1 MATILITGTNKGVG
15 LELTKIYAARGD
27 TVYAACRDPAG
38 ASALAEV
45 PGEVVILPLVV
56 GDSGS
61 VTAMAEQLAGVTIDI
76 VINNAGM
83 KGPEFEEQNTYAM
96 DFDGWAETFNVN
108 SMGPVRVMQALMPN
122 LKQAEA
128 AKVVTITSQMGALS
142 LDMPAAHAYCASKAA
157 VNKFMRLASIDLKKV
172 GVAVGLIHPGWVQT
186 DMGGPRADLTPQE
199 SAEGIVAVVDQ
210 LSMDSTG
217 GFWKWNGE
225 THDW

>member
-157 VNKFMRLASIDLKKV
+157 VNKFMRLASIDLKKD

>member
-61 VTAMAEQLAGVTIDI
+61 VTAMAEHLAGVTIDI

-157 VNKFMRLASIDLKKV
+157 VNKFMRLASIDLKKDE
-172 GVAVGLIHPGWVQT
+172 VAVGLIHPGWVQT

>member
-122 LKQAEA
+122 LKQAET

-157 VNKFMRLASIDLKKV
+157 VNKFMRLASIDLKKDE
-172 GVAVGLIHPGWVQT
+172 VAVGLIHPGWVQT

-217 GFWKWNGE
+217 SFWKWNGE

>member
-45 PGEVVILPLVV
+45 LGEVVILPLVV

-61 VTAMAEQLAGVTIDI
+61 VTAMAEHLAGVTIDI

-157 VNKFMRLASIDLKKV
+157 VNKFMRLASIDLKKD

>member
-45 PGEVVILPLVV
+45 HGEVVILPLVV

-157 VNKFMRLASIDLKKV
+157 VNKFMRLASIDLKKD

>member
-83 KGPEFEEQNTYAM
+83 KGPEFEQQNTYAM

-157 VNKFMRLASIDLKKV
+157 VNKFMRLASIDLKKDS
-172 GVAVGLIHPGWVQT
+172 VAVGLIHPGWVQT

>member
-83 KGPEFEEQNTYAM
+83 KGPEFEEQNTYVM

-157 VNKFMRLASIDLKKV
+157 VNKFMRLASIDLKKD

>member
-27 TVYAACRDPAG
+27 TVYAACRDPGSAE
-38 ASALAEV
+38 ALAAIAGDV
-45 PGEVVILPLVV
+45 KVLSLIV

-61 VTAMAEQLAGVTIDI
+61 VDEMAVSLKDVVIDL

-83 KGPEFEEQNTYAM
+83 KGPEFDQQNTYAM

-108 SMGPVRVMQALMPN
+108 SMGPVRVMQALLPN
-122 LKQAEA
+122 LKQSTN

-142 LDMPAAHAYCASKAA
+142 LDMAAAHAYCASKAA
-157 VNKFMRLASIDLKKV
+157 VNKFMRLASIDLKKD

-186 DMGGPRADLTPQE
+186 DMGGPQADLTPQE
-199 SAEGIVAVVDQ
+199 SAEGIVAVVDR
-210 LSMDSTG
+210 LSIASTG

>member
-61 VTAMAEQLAGVTIDI
+61 VTAMAEQVVGVTIDI

-157 VNKFMRLASIDLKKV
+157 VNKFMRLASIDLKKD

>member
-108 SMGPVRVMQALMPN
+108 SMGPVRVMQALMPK

-157 VNKFMRLASIDLKKV
+157 VNKFMRLASIDLKKD

>member
-122 LKQAEA
+122 LKQAET

-157 VNKFMRLASIDLKKV
+157 VNKFMRLASIDLKKD

>member
-142 LDMPAAHAYCASKAA
+142 LDMPATHAYCASKAA
-157 VNKFMRLASIDLKKV
+157 VNKFMRLASIDLKKD

>member
-83 KGPEFEEQNTYAM
+83 KGPEFEQQNTYAM

-157 VNKFMRLASIDLKKV
+157 VNKFMRLASIDLKKD

>member
-1 MATILITGTNKGVG
+1 
-15 LELTKIYAARGD
+15 
-27 TVYAACRDPAG
+27 
-38 ASALAEV
+38 
-45 PGEVVILPLVV
+45 
-56 GDSGS
+56 
-61 VTAMAEQLAGVTIDI
+61 
-76 VINNAGM
+76 
-83 KGPEFEEQNTYAM
+83 
-96 DFDGWAETFNVN
+96 
-108 SMGPVRVMQALMPN
+108 MQALMPN
-122 LKQAEA
+122 LKQAET

-157 VNKFMRLASIDLKKV
+157 VNKFMRLASIDLKKD

>member
-157 VNKFMRLASIDLKKV
+157 VNKFMRLASIDLKKDE
-172 GVAVGLIHPGWVQT
+172 VAVGLIHPGWVQT